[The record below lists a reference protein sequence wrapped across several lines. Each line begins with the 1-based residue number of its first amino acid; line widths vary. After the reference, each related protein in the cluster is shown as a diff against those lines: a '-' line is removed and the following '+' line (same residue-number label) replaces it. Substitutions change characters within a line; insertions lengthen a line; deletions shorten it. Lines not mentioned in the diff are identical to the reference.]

1 MNRVGDLI
9 HKFEETDQT
18 VADFNDLF
26 FFCPL
31 ITFDPKSKVTIHEL
45 RVGSIRKI
53 TVDGVILLHDF
64 DVQHRDKILPD
75 PRRKKVPYVKKRPEV
90 SVNQVVSSK
99 EAKLIPGAYKVL
111 QYIKGM
117 EHNSF
122 LQTETSKYL
131 CMSTKSLSDYLQ
143 VLKDCSIIDFK
154 VNKGSHTEVYIK
166 GENKWKV

>member
-1 MNRVGDLI
+1 MNRIGELI
-9 HKFEETDQT
+9 KQFESTDQT

-31 ITFDPKSKVTIHEL
+31 TTFLPTSKVEIFEL
-45 RVGSIRKI
+45 RVSSIRKI

-75 PRRKKVPYVKKRPEV
+75 PRRKKKPYEKKRPEV
-90 SVNQVVSSK
+90 SDNLVVSKK
-99 EAKLIPGAYKVL
+99 EAVLIPGAYKVL

-117 EHNSF
+117 QQNNF
-122 LQTETSKYL
+122 LQSHVSKYL
-131 CMSTKSLSDYLQ
+131 CMSAKSLSDYLQ
-143 VLKDCSIIDFK
+143 VLKDCDIIDYK

-166 GENKWKV
+166 GENKWKL